1 MANGIDPQKNH
12 VRWIVTCMTL
22 LGLVCAGC
30 GAALIWKGYH
40 GDLLIGGALA
50 AISALGGFLGAGK
63 PTPPAPDIT
72 VSAQP
77 PKVEVA
83 QQPTPTEGKT

>member
-1 MANGIDPQKNH
+1 MANGTDPQKNH

-63 PTPPAPDIT
+63 PNQPTPDIT
-72 VSAQP
+72 LSTTP
-77 PKVEVA
+77 PRAEISSPE
-83 QQPTPTEGKT
+83 PTTERTT